1 MFFNN
6 GAAGGFEP
14 KRAFRFTVSF
24 PAIAD
29 VTFMAKSVA
38 KPSYTLEGTPHRFLN
53 HQFNFPNIVKWE
65 EIEMKLIDA
74 KDPNV
79 GSKLYDLLLNQGYMT
94 PTSAANA
101 TAGVTKINAVNSLGQ
116 VIIRQ
121 LDGGSVTAPGSPG
134 PGIVNAIETWRLH
147 NAFVS
152 SVAWGELAYET
163 DDLVEVTLKL
173 TYDWA
178 DYDGT
183 VEALAD
189 QPGLG

>member
-29 VTFMAKSVA
+29 ITFMAKKVS
-38 KPSYTLEGTPHRFLN
+38 KPSYTLEGTEHRFLN
-53 HQFNFPNIVKWE
+53 HQFNFPNIVKWS
-65 EIEMKLIDA
+65 EIEMSLIDA

-79 GSKLYDLLLNQGYMT
+79 GSELYNLLLNQGYMA

-101 TAGVTKINAVNSLGQ
+101 AAGITKINAVNSLGQ

-121 LDGGSVTAPGSPG
+121 LDGGSVSAPGSPG

-147 NAFVS
+147 NAFVTE
-152 SVAWGELAYET
+152 VNWGDLDYDS
-163 DDLVEVTLKL
+163 DDLIEVTLKMKF
-173 TYDWA
+173 DWA

-183 VEALAD
+183 VQELAD